1 MCFPLKEE
9 REEGEGE
16 SISPLGAEQEAFRE
30 CFGLRWAKRQLLL
43 SVVERIV
50 HALRVFGFY
59 CHRYLLPLK
68 RERRPKGHQDLL
80 WERNRGL
87 RGTASD

>member
-16 SISPLGAEQEAFRE
+16 LISPLGAEQEAFRE

-68 RERRPKGHQDLL
+68 RERRPKGHQDLF
-80 WERNRGL
+80 WK
-87 RGTASD
+87 